1 MNRLFLALEPSSLVR
16 RAIADWQPKPHE
28 KLDRQGMRWAKSDK
42 YHVTLLFL
50 GDLPVEQVKEEA
62 EELVGKAT
70 APRLHIGRLTGLPDN
85 KRPGVLA
92 LEVSDSTGSLAPLQT
107 SLQIALLGTEDEYT
121 PHLILSRMKPA
132 STKLGHKLRD
142 YIHSGEHPEDLEWT
156 PEAATL
162 FNSLPDGSYELIARF
177 EFKRV

>member
-28 KLDRQGMRWAKSDK
+28 KLDRQGMRWVKSDK

-50 GDLPVEQVKEEA
+50 GDLPT
-62 EELVGKAT
+62 ELVAEATSNIVEKHKA
-70 APRLHIGRLTGLPDN
+70 PHLNINRITGLPDT

-92 LEVSDSTGSLAPLQT
+92 LAVSDDSTFLQPLQKE
-107 SLQIALLGTEDEYT
+107 LQKALLNSEEDYT
-121 PHLILSRMKPA
+121 PHLTLSRMKPA

-142 YIHSGEHPEDLEWT
+142 YIHSGEHPDQLSWT
-156 PEAATL
+156 PEAVSL
-162 FNSLPDGSYELIARF
+162 FNSLPDGSYELIKRF
-177 EFKRV
+177 EFKKV

>member
-28 KLDRQGMRWAKSDK
+28 RLDRQGMRWTKSDK

-62 EELVGKAT
+62 EKLVGEAK
-70 APRLHIGRLTGLPDN
+70 APRLHIGRLTGVPDN

-92 LEVSDSTGSLAPLQT
+92 LEVSDSTGNLAPLQKN
-107 SLQIALLGTEDEYT
+107 LQKTLLGTEEEYV
-121 PHLILSRMKPA
+121 PHLSLSRMKPA

-142 YIHSGEHPEDLEWT
+142 YIHSGEHPEALEWT
-156 PEAATL
+156 PEAVTL

>member
-28 KLDRQGMRWAKSDK
+28 RLDRQGMRWVKSDK

-50 GDLPVEQVKEEA
+50 GDLPIEQVQEETTK
-62 EELVGKAT
+62 LVGEAI
-70 APRLHIGRLTGLPDN
+70 APHLHIGRLTGVPDN

-92 LEVSDSTGSLAPLQT
+92 LAISDSSGHIAPLQA
-107 SLQIALLGTEDEYT
+107 SLQKALLGSEDEYV
-121 PHLILSRMKPA
+121 PHLSLSRMKPA

-142 YIHSGEHPEDLEWT
+142 YIHSGEHPEELEWT
-156 PEAATL
+156 PEGVSL
-162 FNSLPDGSYELIARF
+162 FNSLPDGSYELIQKF
-177 EFKRV
+177 EFKK

>member
-28 KLDRQGMRWAKSDK
+28 RLDRQGMRWVRPEK

-50 GDLPVEQVKEEA
+50 GDLPTDSVIESTEEILQQHAAPYLTVEK
-62 EELVGKAT
+62 
-70 APRLHIGRLTGLPDN
+70 ITGFPDN

-92 LEVSDSTGSLAPLQT
+92 LQISDSTGRLNPLQA
-107 SLQIALLGTEDEYT
+107 ALHTALVGGDNEYV
-121 PHLILSRMKPA
+121 PHLSLSRMKPA

-142 YIHSGEHPEDLEWT
+142 YIHSGEHPEELSWT
-156 PEAATL
+156 AEGVAL
-162 FNSLPDGSYELIARF
+162 YNSLPDGSYELVRRF
-177 EFKRV
+177 EFKK